1 MELAAE
7 GTLKKYIQKN
17 GKLAQGVVS
26 KIASQILQGLS
37 YLHSNGIIHKDLKP
51 SNILMTGNGNIQLSD
66 YALAEIYD
74 QRLSGKTDKG
84 KSVDFSRG
92 ESLVYMSP

>member
-1 MELAAE
+1 
-7 GTLKKYIQKN
+7 
-17 GKLAQGVVS
+17 
-26 KIASQILQGLS
+26 
-37 YLHSNGIIHKDLKP
+37 
-51 SNILMTGNGNIQLSD
+51 MTGNGYIQLSD

-92 ESLVYMSP
+92 ESLVYMPPEVIKHEGISEKSDIWSLGCTVI